1 MDAWT
6 LAEDHARRSDH
17 VRGLLADRLDGQ
29 AASDATGDTSGAAHT
44 ESPTILRFWHDTS
57 GPPPDVAECLD
68 SWHHVALAAGAELL
82 LFDDDQAHGFIAEHY
97 GATTARAY
105 DTCPHPAMRADLFR
119 LCWLVASGGV
129 YVDADDALVG
139 ELPEAFLTSGQ
150 LQLQPLCYDQRTD
163 AMVPQR
169 VFLHASAVESASWT
183 FYANNAPIAAP
194 PNHPVL
200 IAALERALGHIET
213 AASSN
218 GSWDIQ
224 ATTGPGNLTAAL
236 VAHSVELAP
245 TGNRL
250 AVRWLDWDAVA
261 VSRYP
266 LSYRGD
272 ARNWRRWNGTERI
285 CTPPAG
291 TA

>member
-17 VRGLLADRLDGQ
+17 VRSLLADPPVDQG
-29 AASDATGDTSGAAHT
+29 ASGARTQRAAHT
-44 ESPTILRFWHDTS
+44 ESPNIVRFWHDPN

-68 SWHHVALAAGAELL
+68 SWRQAASAAGAELL
-82 LFDDDQAHGFIAEHY
+82 LFDDDRARSFIAEHY
-97 GATTARAY
+97 GKTTSRAY

-119 LCWLVASGGV
+119 LCWLVACGGV

-139 ELPEAFLTSGQ
+139 QLPNGFLASSQ
-150 LQLQPLCYDQRTD
+150 LQLQPLCYDQETN

-169 VFLHASAVESASWT
+169 VFLHASPAESAHWT

-194 PNHPVL
+194 PDHPVL
-200 IAALERALGHIET
+200 IAALERALGHIEL
-213 AASSN
+213 AASSD

-236 VAHSVELAP
+236 VVQSVELARM
-245 TGNRL
+245 GNRL
-250 AVRWLDWDAVA
+250 ALRWLDWDAVA

-266 LSYRGD
+266 LSYRDD
-272 ARNWRRWNGTERI
+272 ARNWRRWNGTERV
-285 CTPPAG
+285 CEPSATTP
-291 TA
+291 

>member
-1 MDAWT
+1 MDART
-6 LAEDHARRSDH
+6 IAEDHARRSDH
-17 VRGLLADRLDGQ
+17 VRGLLADSLDSRSDRD
-29 AASDATGDTSGAAHT
+29 AAVDAPRGKHT
-44 ESPTILRFWHDTS
+44 HTPTIVRFWHDPG

-82 LFDDDQAHGFIAEHY
+82 LFDDEQARGFIAERY
-97 GATTARAY
+97 GATSAHAY
-105 DTCPHPAMRADLFR
+105 DTCPHPAMRSDLFR
-119 LCWLVASGGV
+119 LCWLIASGGV

-139 ELPEAFLTSGQ
+139 ELPEGFLTSSR
-150 LQLQPLCYDQRTD
+150 LQLQPLCYDRATD
-163 AMVPQR
+163 EMVPQR
-169 VFLHASAVESASWT
+169 VFLHASPAQSASWT

-194 PNHPVL
+194 PDHPVL

-213 AASSN
+213 AAS
-218 GSWDIQ
+218 GHQMWDIQ

-236 VAHSVELAP
+236 VAHSVELSP

-250 AVRWLDWDAVA
+250 AVRWLDWDGVA

-285 CTPPAG
+285 CGPRAG